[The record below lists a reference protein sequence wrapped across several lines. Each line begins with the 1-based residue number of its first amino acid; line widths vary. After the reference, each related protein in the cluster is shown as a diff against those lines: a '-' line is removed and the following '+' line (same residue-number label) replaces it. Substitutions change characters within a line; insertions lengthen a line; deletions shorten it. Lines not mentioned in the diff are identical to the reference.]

1 LEVCKTMSLPKAFST
16 FAEFER
22 EIIRPSHR
30 IGLTLEEMVE
40 DSAFDA
46 DTDFENDPFAEMK
59 GDDY

>member
-1 LEVCKTMSLPKAFST
+1 MSLPKAFST

-30 IGLTLEEMVE
+30 IGLSLEDMVE

-46 DTDFENDPFAEMK
+46 DVDFENDPFAEMAQDK
-59 GDDY
+59 DY

>member
-1 LEVCKTMSLPKAFST
+1 MSLPKAFST

-30 IGLTLEEMVE
+30 IGLSLEDMVE

-46 DTDFENDPFAEMK
+46 DVDFENDPFAEMA
-59 GDDY
+59 DDKDY

>member
-1 LEVCKTMSLPKAFST
+1 MSLPKAFST

-46 DTDFENDPFAEMK
+46 DVDFQDDPFAEMK
-59 GDDY
+59 NTEY

>member
-1 LEVCKTMSLPKAFST
+1 MSLPKAFST

-46 DTDFENDPFAEMK
+46 DVEFEDDPFAEMK
-59 GDDY
+59 DTEY